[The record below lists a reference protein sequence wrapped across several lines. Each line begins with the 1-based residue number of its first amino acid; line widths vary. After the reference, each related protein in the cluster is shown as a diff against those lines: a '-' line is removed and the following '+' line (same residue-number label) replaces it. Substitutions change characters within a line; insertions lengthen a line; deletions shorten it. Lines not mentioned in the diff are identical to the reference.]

1 MSMHVV
7 AVMPAS
13 CVTCYSLSGQG
24 GGQDGRSI
32 QVPCACSILAQTA
45 AYSPAAWSAIMEGSG
60 LLGFLVGLFGGLL
73 GCLLVFLM
81 QRPGTPKQ
89 GTSAS
94 DEAEDSKDRIQ
105 AAPAH
110 GEGQAVPGTSSPPS
124 DSKGPKDDDDK
135 DAGSRI
141 RPRPHLRARRAQGR
155 LHRSRTARPQPRP
168 RRWTETPNSRTQPSC
183 TSRTGWRGDEEDH
196 ATGPPSTPG

>member
-1 MSMHVV
+1 
-7 AVMPAS
+7 
-13 CVTCYSLSGQG
+13 
-24 GGQDGRSI
+24 
-32 QVPCACSILAQTA
+32 
-45 AYSPAAWSAIMEGSG
+45 MEGSG

-135 DAGSRI
+135 DAGS
-141 RPRPHLRARRAQGR
+141 PV
-155 LHRSRTARPQPRP
+155 RTATKPDPTSTSPTSPKSPGTPSQKPDSTTATAAAQVDRDSQLSDTTLLHLKDWLE
-168 RRWTETPNSRTQPSC
+168 RR
-183 TSRTGWRGDEEDH
+183 
-196 ATGPPSTPG
+196 